1 MKRTDVNKFPMRDT
15 VLTALE
21 PEDKE
26 YRLNDGDNLYFV
38 VNPKGNK
45 RWELRYKK
53 PSNGKWSF
61 LGLGTYPEVG
71 AKWAREKAN
80 DTRKLIAQGIDPVVK
95 KQEERQ
101 ATLEKSA
108 FAFYQL
114 AEDFYNTKTWTSNT
128 RTRNV
133 GAINN
138 HVIPV
143 MGNRDYRKISK
154 QEWHSLF
161 QEIQK
166 KRNPRTG
173 KPIIEMGQRLTA
185 LVREMYD
192 YAEVTTGSVEYNP
205 ITNLHKYLQK
215 HESTGMKHVDE
226 SELPALLRV
235 IDTYRG
241 TDTRIGLKLLSMLFC
256 RPTELRE
263 ATWEEFDLN
272 TRVWVIPAERI
283 KMRKEHKVPLPTQ
296 AIDLLIQL
304 KALNGYSPYLFP
316 SRTSKNK
323 PKSDTIF
330 IEALKRLGYGNKQNP
345 HGFRHIA
352 STILNNQFSDKP
364 QVVEACLAH
373 TKNGVKGTYDKATHL
388 VERKLMMQW
397 YADHLEKL
405 ADDSVIHF
413 KRA

>member
-1 MKRTDVNKFPMRDT
+1 MRDT

-53 PSNGKWSF
+53 PSTGKWSF

-71 AKWAREKAN
+71 GKWAREKAN
-80 DTRKLIAQGIDPVVK
+80 EARKLISQGIDPVVK
-95 KQEERQ
+95 KQEDKQ
-101 ATLEKSA
+101 AVLEQGS
-108 FAFYQL
+108 FTFLQL
-114 AEDFYNTKTWTSNT
+114 TEDFYKTKTWTPDT
-128 RTRNV
+128 KARNV

-138 HVIPV
+138 HVIPI
-143 MGNRDYRKISK
+143 MGNRDYRKITK
-154 QEWHSLF
+154 QQWHGLL
-161 QEIQK
+161 QDIQQK
-166 KRNPRTG
+166 LNLRTG
-173 KPIIEMGQRLTA
+173 KPIVEMGQRIAA

-192 YAEVTTGSVEYNP
+192 YAEVTGKVDYNP
-205 ITNLHKYLQK
+205 INNLHKYLTK
-215 HESTGMKHVDE
+215 HISNSMKHVDE
-226 SELPALLRV
+226 VELPALLRAL
-235 IDTYRG
+235 DSYPS

-263 ATWEEFDLN
+263 ATWEEFDLLKGE
-272 TRVWVIPAERI
+272 WVIPAERI
-283 KMRKEHKVPLPTQ
+283 KMRKEHKVPLPSQ
-296 AIDLLIQL
+296 AIDLLNQL
-304 KALNGYSPYLFP
+304 KSLNGYSPYLFP
-316 SRTSKNK
+316 SRSSSNK

-330 IEALKRLGYGNKQNP
+330 IEALKRLDYGDKQNP

-373 TKNGVKGTYDKATHL
+373 TKNGVKGTYDKATHFE
-388 VERKLMMQW
+388 ERKGMMQW
-397 YADHLEKL
+397 YADYLEKI

>member
-1 MKRTDVNKFPMRDT
+1 MKRTDVNKFPMKDT

-21 PEDKE
+21 SEDKE
-26 YRLNDGDNLYFV
+26 YRLNNGDNLYFV

-53 PSNGKWSF
+53 PSTGKWSF

-71 AKWAREKAN
+71 ARWAKEKASEA
-80 DTRKLIAQGIDPVVK
+80 RKLIAQGIDPVAK

-101 ATLEKSA
+101 ATLEKGA

-114 AEDFYNTKTWTSNT
+114 AEDFYKTKTWTGNT

-143 MGNRDYRKISK
+143 MGNRDYRKITK
-154 QEWHSLF
+154 QEWHVLF
-161 QEIQK
+161 QAIQK
-166 KRNPRTG
+166 KLNPKTG
-173 KPIIEMGQRLTA
+173 KPIVEMGQRITA
-185 LVREMYD
+185 LVQEMYD
-192 YAEVTTGSVEYNP
+192 YAEVTGKVDYNP
-205 ITNLHKYLQK
+205 INNLHKYLAK
-215 HESTGMKHVDE
+215 HKSESMNHVDE
-226 SELPALLRV
+226 VELPALLRA
-235 IDTYRG
+235 IDSYPSA
-241 TDTRIGLKLLSMLFC
+241 DTRIGLKLLSMLFC
-256 RPTELRE
+256 RPSELRT
-263 ATWEEFDLN
+263 AMWEEFDFTNNLWI
-272 TRVWVIPAERI
+272 VPAE
-283 KMRKEHKVPLPTQ
+283 KMKTRKEHRVPLPSQ
-296 AIDLLIQL
+296 AIILLKEL
-304 KALNGYSPYLFP
+304 KEINGYSPYLFP
-316 SRTSKNK
+316 SRSSRNQ

-330 IEALKRLGYGNKQNP
+330 IEALKRLGYGGKQSP

-373 TKNGVKGTYDKATHL
+373 AKNGVKGTYDKATHL
-388 VERKLMMQW
+388 VERKVMMQW
-397 YADHLEKL
+397 YANHLEKL
-405 ADDSVIHF
+405 LDDSVIHF